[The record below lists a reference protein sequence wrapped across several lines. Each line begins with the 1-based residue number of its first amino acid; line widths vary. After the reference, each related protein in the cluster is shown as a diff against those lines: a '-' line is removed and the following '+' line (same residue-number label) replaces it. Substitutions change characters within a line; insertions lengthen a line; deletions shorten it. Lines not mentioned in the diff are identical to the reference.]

1 MIDTLLLTL
10 EKIFV
15 LFVFMFVGYFISR
28 KGLVPK
34 ESTKTLSY
42 IGTNVFF
49 PAYLI
54 KNLSAN
60 FTKEK
65 LSTDLPLF
73 LWGIVFLAA
82 VLVAAL
88 LLSRLFKKSKIHQN
102 TLIYIFAFSNYGYF
116 GYPVMEKVFGEGFVS
131 KTIVFAITSTIAIA
145 SLGYFLLMGKG
156 KSVIKTLLSPTIIAI
171 FIGGALGL
179 SGIKLPS
186 FCQDLLSTAGNCM
199 SPVSMLLTGFVLGR
213 FSLKQMFNSPCAYLV
228 SGIRLALMPA
238 LAIAVLLL
246 AGVRGYL
253 LAIPVIVCAMP
264 VGMNTVLF
272 TEAGGRDSSEGARI
286 CFISYVMGI
295 ITIPI
300 VFAAVSMMM

>member
-15 LFVFMFVGYFISR
+15 LFVFLFVGYFLAR

-54 KNLSAN
+54 DNLSVN

-65 LSTDLPLF
+65 LSSDLSLF
-73 LWGIVFLAA
+73 LWGIVFLVA
-82 VLVAAL
+82 VLVVAFL
-88 LLSRLFKKSKIHQN
+88 LAKLLKKGEMPQN

-116 GYPVMEKVFGEGFVS
+116 GYPVMEKVFGEEFVS
-131 KTIVFAITSTIAIA
+131 KTIVFALVSTIAIA

-156 KSVIKTLLSPTIIAI
+156 NSVIKTLLSPTIIAI

-179 SGIKLPS
+179 SGLKLPDVCTDV
-186 FCQDLLSTAGNCM
+186 FATAGSCM
-199 SPVSMLLTGFVLGR
+199 SPISMLLTGFVLGK
-213 FSLKQMFNSPCAYLV
+213 FSLKQLFNSPRAYFV
-228 SGIRLALMPA
+228 SGIRLALMPL

-246 AGVRGYL
+246 IGVKGYL
-253 LAIPVIVCAMP
+253 FAIPVILCAMP

-295 ITIPI
+295 ITIPVI
-300 VFAAVSMMM
+300 FAVASLMM